1 MGNISNQS
9 FLASV
14 LANMD
19 LYLNLYLDLY
29 LPSVLLRYLDLDCT
43 CHHFFPWYLYL
54 DCTCHQFWRGTCT
67 CTWTCHQFFCGTCT
81 CTCHQISPRL
91 NTCTCT
97 CHRVL
102 VPRPATSLGDSETQ
116 SPRLVTRQYKRKQ
129 IYEHNRVCY
138 VPVCVRR
145 GHSHIIFMIHK

>member
-9 FLASV
+9 FLASL

-19 LYLNLYLDLY
+19 LYLDLY

-54 DCTCHQFWRGTCT
+54 DCTCHQFCRGTCT
-67 CTWTCHQFFCGTCT
+67 CTCHQIFCGTCT
-81 CTCHQISPRL
+81 CTCHQISPQL

-102 VPRPATSLGDSETQ
+102 VPNLASEHVRVSDRWSLGRKFRPENLWCDLEIILS
-116 SPRLVTRQYKRKQ
+116 RLFCDLKKCLVLR
-129 IYEHNRVCY
+129 
-138 VPVCVRR
+138 PV
-145 GHSHIIFMIHK
+145 